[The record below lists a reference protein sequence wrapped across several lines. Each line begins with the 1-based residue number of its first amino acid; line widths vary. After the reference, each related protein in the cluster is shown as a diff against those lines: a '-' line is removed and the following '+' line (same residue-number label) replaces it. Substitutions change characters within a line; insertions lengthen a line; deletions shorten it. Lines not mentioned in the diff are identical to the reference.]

1 MNEAQIEALKT
12 ADEYLDKLKSG
23 INKAVN
29 LFANDKQ
36 ERGCDYLALISKG
49 IEWIV
54 EVVSLTKE
62 SQKEEIEIQ
71 NINEHLE
78 SIVEALENED
88 YTLVGDLLNYEVLP
102 ILENVHEKI
111 KESVK

>member
-1 MNEAQIEALKT
+1 MNEAQIEVLKT

-23 INKAVN
+23 ISKAVN
-29 LFANDKQ
+29 LFENDKQ
-36 ERGCDYLALISKG
+36 EEGCDYLALISKG